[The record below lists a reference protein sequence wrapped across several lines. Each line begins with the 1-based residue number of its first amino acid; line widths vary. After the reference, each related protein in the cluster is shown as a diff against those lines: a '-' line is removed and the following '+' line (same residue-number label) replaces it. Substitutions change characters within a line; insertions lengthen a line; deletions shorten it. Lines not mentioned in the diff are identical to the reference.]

1 MSGILRTFI
10 RLPLYQKLMLSE
22 AVILSAYYRF
32 RTLYRPFAKLSAKI
46 GTVGYET
53 PKAVT
58 DRRMVWTV
66 HTIVE
71 AVCKHTPWESK
82 CLVRALT
89 AKRMLNRRG
98 HGCTLYMGV
107 RQVGNEMDA
116 HAWLR
121 CGDMYVT
128 GGNGTGYAVTGIF
141 GDNDNTQGD
150 KNGKQ

>member
-1 MSGILRTFI
+1 MSRILRTFI
-10 RLPLYQKLMLSE
+10 RLPLCQKLMLSE
-22 AVILSAYYRF
+22 AVVLSAYYRF
-32 RTLYRPFAKLSAKI
+32 WILYKPFTKLSAKI
-46 GTVGYET
+46 GTVGHET
-53 PKAVT
+53 PKTIT
-58 DRRMVWTV
+58 DRRMVLTV
-66 HTIVE
+66 RTIVE
-71 AVCKHTPWESK
+71 AVCRHTPWESK

-98 HGCTLYMGV
+98 YLCTLYMGV
-107 RQVGNEMDA
+107 RQTGGEMDA

-141 GDNDNTQGD
+141 GDNDITQGD